1 MSDQRMILPKETA
14 QALVDL
20 TGEVRLDAA
29 LTLVMRDY
37 ARQKMAELDSGMR
50 QFENKYGMSFEAYR
64 HIWETE
70 DNSEHYSY
78 ESEEDFLGWEGLVAR
93 HARLV
98 GTLAIYPHALRFPFP
113 SVSPGDTVNT
123 TYSVRTRDR
132 RYER

>member
-1 MSDQRMILPKETA
+1 MSDQTMILPKETA

-50 QFENKYGMSFEAYR
+50 QFEHKYGMSFEAYR

-70 DNSEHYSY
+70 DRPEHYAY
-78 ESEEDFLGWEGLVAR
+78 EAEEDYLVWEGLVTR
-93 HARLV
+93 HARL
-98 GTLAIYPHALRFPFP
+98 ANSFARHPHVSRFLFP
-113 SVSPGDTVNT
+113 AADERC
-123 TYSVRTRDR
+123 RTSAG
-132 RYER
+132 